1 MSLDLRTLTARP
13 VADCTAGDVAAAL
26 TRAFEGYIVPLR
38 FTPQAYERRFRSEDL
53 DPYASRVWLRDGE
66 PVGVLLLT
74 RRGWRSRVAGMGFA
88 PEVRNQGLG
97 RQALLETIREAKE
110 RRERTLFLEV
120 FEQNAPAVRLYTGL
134 GFQPMRRLVG
144 YRREAGETVEGTD
157 RLVEIDPLDFA
168 RAVARDGEPGLPW
181 MLTSETLS
189 SISWPARAYR
199 LEEHAYGLIAD
210 PAAEKIVLTALVVP
224 REIRRQGWGTRLLR
238 ALDAAF
244 PGRPWSIPPIVP
256 EELAPG
262 FFPSLGWGGWEIN
275 QLEMRLEL
283 VR

>member
-1 MSLDLRTLTARP
+1 MTLDLQSLAVRP
-13 VADCTAGDVAAAL
+13 VADCTADEVAAAL

-53 DPYASRVWLRDGE
+53 DPYASRVWLRDGA
-66 PVGVLLLT
+66 PVGVLLLV

-88 PEVRNQGLG
+88 PEVRRQGLG
-97 RQALLETIREAKE
+97 RQALLETIREAQE

-120 FEQNAPAVRLYTGL
+120 FEQNGPAVRLYTGL
-134 GFQPMRRLVG
+134 GFQTMRRLVG
-144 YRREAGETVEGTD
+144 YRREARETSESPD
-157 RLVEIDPLDFA
+157 RLEEIDPLDFA
-168 RAVARDGEPGLPW
+168 RAIAREGETDLPW
-181 MLTSETLS
+181 MLTPETLS
-189 SISWPARAYR
+189 AISWPARAFR

-210 PAAEKIVLTALVVP
+210 SAAEKLVLTALVVP
-224 REIRRQGWGTRLLR
+224 REHRRQGWGTRLVR

-256 EELAPG
+256 EDLAPG
-262 FFPSLGWGGWEIN
+262 FFASLGWGGWEIN

-283 VR
+283 DR

>member
-1 MSLDLRTLTARP
+1 MTLDLQSLTARP
-13 VADCTAGDVAAAL
+13 VADCTAEDVVAAL
-26 TRAFEGYIVPLR
+26 TRGFEGYLVPLR

-66 PVGVLLLT
+66 PVGVLLLV

-88 PEVRNQGLG
+88 PEVRGQGLG

-120 FEQNAPAVRLYTGL
+120 FEQNAPAVHLYTGL
-134 GFQPMRRLVG
+134 GFQTMRRLVG
-144 YRREAGETVEGTD
+144 YRRDAGEAAESAD
-157 RLVEIDPLDFA
+157 RLEEIDPLDFA
-168 RAVARDGEPGLPW
+168 RAAARDGEPDLPW
-181 MLTSETLS
+181 MLTPETLS
-189 SISWPARAYR
+189 AITWPARAFR
-199 LEEHAYGLIAD
+199 LGEHAYGLIPD
-210 PAAEKIVLTALVVP
+210 SAAEKLVLTALVVS
-224 REIRRQGWGTRLLR
+224 REHRRQGWGTRLVR

-262 FFPSLGWGGWEIN
+262 FFASLGWGGWEIN

-283 VR
+283 DR

>member
-1 MSLDLRTLTARP
+1 MPTLDLQTLTARP
-13 VADCTAGDVAAAL
+13 VADCTANDVVAAL

-53 DPYASRVWLRDGE
+53 DPYASRVWLKDGE
-66 PVGVLLLT
+66 PVGVLLLA
-74 RRGWRSRVAGMGFA
+74 RRGWTSRVAGMGFA
-88 PEVRNQGLG
+88 PEVRRQGLG

-110 RRERTLFLEV
+110 RRERTMLLEV

-144 YRREAGETVEGTD
+144 YRREAGETVDGTD

-168 RAVARDGEPGLPW
+168 RAAARDGEPGLPW
-181 MLTSETLS
+181 MLTPETLS
-189 SISWPARAYR
+189 AISWPARAYR
-199 LEEHAYGLIAD
+199 LGEHAYGLIAD
-210 PAAEKIVLTALVVP
+210 PAAEKLVLTALVVP
-224 REIRRQGWGTRLLR
+224 REIRRQGWGTRLLS

-256 EELAPG
+256 EDLAPG
-262 FFPSLGWGGWEIN
+262 FFASLGWGGWEIN

-283 VR
+283 

>member
-1 MSLDLRTLTARP
+1 MPLDLQTLTARP

-74 RRGWRSRVAGMGFA
+74 RRGWTSRVAGMGFA

-110 RRERTLFLEV
+110 RGERTLFLEV
-120 FEQNAPAVRLYTGL
+120 FAQNAPAVRLYTGL
-134 GFQPMRRLVG
+134 GFQPVRRLVG
-144 YRREAGETVEGTD
+144 YRREAGETAESRD

-168 RAVARDGEPGLPW
+168 RAAARDGEPGLPW
-181 MLTSETLS
+181 MLTPETLS

-199 LEEHAYGLIAD
+199 LEEQAYG
-210 PAAEKIVLTALVVP
+210 
-224 REIRRQGWGTRLLR
+224 RRSEERRVGKECRSR
-238 ALDAAF
+238 
-244 PGRPWSIPPIVP
+244 WSPYH
-256 EELAPG
+256 
-262 FFPSLGWGGWEIN
+262 
-275 QLEMRLEL
+275 
-283 VR
+283 